1 MENRK
6 SNVRRRNFVLGFRLL
21 GIFAVFYFGSAI
33 LTTAGLKE
41 IAGIMIL
48 GIPLAIWA
56 GFVTILVGLILA
68 RICLVKGGEN

>member
-1 MENRK
+1 MKNRK
-6 SNVRRRNFVLGFRLL
+6 GNVRRRNFVFAFRLMSV
-21 GIFAVFYFGSAI
+21 FTVFYFGSAI

-48 GIPLAIWA
+48 GTPLAIWA